1 MEVIFKHYLESKD
14 TETETIPSESH
25 HKLCHT

>member
-1 MEVIFKHYLESKD
+1 MKDIVTHCLESKD
-14 TETETIPSESH
+14 IQSETIPSESH